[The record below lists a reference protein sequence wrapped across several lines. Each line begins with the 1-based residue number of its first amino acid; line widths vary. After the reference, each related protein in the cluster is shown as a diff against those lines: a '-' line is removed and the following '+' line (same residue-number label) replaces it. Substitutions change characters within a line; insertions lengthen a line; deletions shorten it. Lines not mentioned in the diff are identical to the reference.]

1 MGKKIVVDTSTGGLD
16 YYPFGHDIKIL
27 RIRVFL
33 DEQGYLDGSEL
44 KADDFYRMLRERPE
58 LIPRTSQ
65 PSIGE
70 VVDFFEHLYEQGYD
84 EFYVTTISSK
94 LSGTHNVIKLAS
106 EQLKDKMHIHVFDTL
121 TVCFSEGLFALDAE
135 KMLKEGKTF
144 EDIDHHLEEK
154 RKNNTIFFAVD
165 SLSYLVKN
173 GRLSNAQAF
182 VGKVLKIKPI
192 LQVQET
198 GHIVSI
204 EKIRNIKNAL
214 SSIASKVN
222 AYANGRAFDAY
233 ILYTGNPKLKSHFI
247 ETLKEE
253 LGLENLYEA
262 PSTPVVG
269 AHIGPD
275 VIGVGIFL
283 K

>member
-70 VVDFFEHLYEQGYD
+70 VVDFFENLYEQGYD

-121 TVCFSEGLFALDAE
+121 TVCFFRR
-135 KMLKEGKTF
+135 TF
-144 EDIDHHLEEK
+144 C
-154 RKNNTIFFAVD
+154 T
-165 SLSYLVKN
+165 
-173 GRLSNAQAF
+173 
-182 VGKVLKIKPI
+182 
-192 LQVQET
+192 
-198 GHIVSI
+198 
-204 EKIRNIKNAL
+204 
-214 SSIASKVN
+214 
-222 AYANGRAFDAY
+222 
-233 ILYTGNPKLKSHFI
+233 
-247 ETLKEE
+247 
-253 LGLENLYEA
+253 
-262 PSTPVVG
+262 
-269 AHIGPD
+269 
-275 VIGVGIFL
+275 
-283 K
+283 

>member
-1 MGKKIVVDTSTGGLD
+1 M
-16 YYPFGHDIKIL
+16 
-27 RIRVFL
+27 
-33 DEQGYLDGSEL
+33 YLL
-44 KADDFYRMLRERPE
+44 K
-58 LIPRTSQ
+58 
-65 PSIGE
+65 
-70 VVDFFEHLYEQGYD
+70 
-84 EFYVTTISSK
+84 
-94 LSGTHNVIKLAS
+94 
-106 EQLKDKMHIHVFDTL
+106 
-121 TVCFSEGLFALDAE
+121 
-135 KMLKEGKTF
+135 
-144 EDIDHHLEEK
+144 
-154 RKNNTIFFAVD
+154 
-165 SLSYLVKN
+165 
-173 GRLSNAQAF
+173 
-182 VGKVLKIKPI
+182 
-192 LQVQET
+192 
-198 GHIVSI
+198 
-204 EKIRNIKNAL
+204 KIRNIKNAL